1 MKTLGPAV
9 RTVTG
14 GVIAALCLVAFSGC
28 DYEVPITSGPTR
40 KIDDRL
46 LGDWVS
52 TDGKDRMKVRKLDD
66 FIYVCSFN
74 GDLLQAFHSDVG
86 QTPFISAQ
94 NIESA
99 ERKYVYLTYT
109 ISADGE
115 RLVIRP
121 VNTKIIP
128 VETKDSAT
136 VQRLLKDNL
145 QNPALFDQEGEFTKE
160 K

>member
-1 MKTLGPAV
+1 MKTLGPAT
-9 RTVTG
+9 RKVTG
-14 GVIAALCLVAFSGC
+14 GVIAALCLVVFSGC
-28 DYEVPITSGPTR
+28 DYEVPITSSPTR

-52 TDGKDRMKVRKLDD
+52 MDGKDRMKVRKLDD

-99 ERKYVYLTYT
+99 ERKYMYLTYT

-145 QNPALFDQEGEFTKE
+145 QNPALFVEEGEFTKE

>member
-1 MKTLGPAV
+1 MRILGPAT
-9 RTVTG
+9 RTVAA

-28 DYEVPITSGPTR
+28 DYEEPITSSPTR

-52 TDGKDRMKVRKLDD
+52 KDWKDRMKVRKLDD

-74 GDLLQAFHSDVG
+74 GDLLQAYHSDVD

-94 NIESA
+94 DIESA
-99 ERKYVYLTYT
+99 DRKYLYLTYT

-115 RLVIRP
+115 RLVIRI
-121 VNTKIIP
+121 VSTKIIP

-145 QNPALFDQEGEFTKE
+145 QKPALFEEEDEYTK
-160 K
+160 KK

>member
-1 MKTLGPAV
+1 MRTLGPAT
-9 RTVTG
+9 RTVTV
-14 GVIAALCLVAFSGC
+14 GVIVALCLVAFSGC
-28 DYEVPITSGPTR
+28 DYEVPITSSPTR

-52 TDGKDRMKVRKLDD
+52 KDGKDRMKVRKLDD

-94 NIESA
+94 YIESA
-99 ERKYVYLTYT
+99 DRKYMYLTYT

-136 VQRLLKDNL
+136 VQRLLQDNL
-145 QNPALFDQEGEFTKE
+145 QNPVLFEEEGEFTKE